1 MSEENIE
8 AVRRFFDAFN
18 SPDPFS
24 PVLDAM
30 SANVVITQ
38 NNVPGARTYSGR
50 EGALQALFD
59 WTEDFDEFVMTGEE
73 FIDADDKVI
82 VRVHQKALGTGSGV
96 PVERDFWFVYTLGG
110 GRIARLDMFNEATEA
125 RKWAAAMGLG

>member
-1 MSEENIE
+1 MSQENIE
-8 AVRRFFDAFN
+8 VVRRFFDAFN
-18 SPDPFS
+18 SSDPFS

-30 SANVVITQ
+30 SPTVVITQ

-59 WTEDFDEFVMTGEE
+59 WTEDFDEFVMSGEE
-73 FIDADDKVI
+73 FIASDDKVM
-82 VRVHQKALGTGSGV
+82 VRVHQKALGAGSGV

-110 GRIARLDMFNEATEA
+110 GRVARLDMFSAETEA
-125 RKWAAAMGLG
+125 REWAGMSE